1 MTTDDRVTYELWVI
15 FIFKN
20 LNTLNLL
27 TCCTLWSAILQWYQ
41 FVWLCSVNK
50 ADGVRSKGIQQWI
63 EAKELYETQYSD
75 AIAAVKVNCFQ
86 SRIVL

>member
-1 MTTDDRVTYELWVI
+1 MTST
-15 FIFKN
+15 
-20 LNTLNLL
+20 
-27 TCCTLWSAILQWYQ
+27 CTLWSAI

-50 ADGVRSKGIQQWI
+50 AGGVRSKGIQQWI

-75 AIAAVKVNCFQ
+75 IAAVKVNCFQ